1 MAHEPRRKA
10 VATSKQPA
18 EHKHMDKGEAQ
29 KHGPSTRKGQN
40 ETNPRTISTREL
52 VGSEEWRLES
62 TPSPARS
69 GVEAGEN
76 RQQEG
81 EEGSARGG

>member
-1 MAHEPRRKA
+1 
-10 VATSKQPA
+10 
-18 EHKHMDKGEAQ
+18 MDKGEAQ
-29 KHGPSTRKGQN
+29 KHGPSTRKGRN

-69 GVEAGEN
+69 GVEAGRTGN
-76 RQQEG
+76 KKGRRAAHG
-81 EEGSARGG
+81 VDSEEATLLNCTSEETTTVVR